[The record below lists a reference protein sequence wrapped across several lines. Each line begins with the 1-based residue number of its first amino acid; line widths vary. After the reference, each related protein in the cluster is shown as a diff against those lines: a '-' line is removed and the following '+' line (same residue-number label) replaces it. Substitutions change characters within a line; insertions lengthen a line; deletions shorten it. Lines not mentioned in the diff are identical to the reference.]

1 MLDNRRHP
9 GRGTACP
16 EYASCLR
23 QPTFSKRRAWLGGLV
38 TEWSPQQRAHWV
50 AERVLEWSGVPTV
63 NVRAAI
69 FVENPILTWL
79 ALEPLG
85 NGELR
90 LPFGA
95 QRFAPIAGYD
105 VAELC
110 VKILIDPAP
119 HISKSYE
126 VTGPELKD
134 MHEFAADY
142 AAVLGRQVT
151 YVPEDVETWNEQYV
165 DSALA
170 AYPHIAEHLK
180 DLTRWSPADA
190 TAPLVSANS
199 GNPAR
204 APAED
209 RAVGAGEPSTR
220 AESGCCEPLS
230 GPEQYHDAILESSGR
245 GLQYGCR
252 FGRRRLLLPG
262 GRRHDSTLI

>member
-1 MLDNRRHP
+1 M
-9 GRGTACP
+9 
-16 EYASCLR
+16 
-23 QPTFSKRRAWLGGLV
+23 Q
-38 TEWSPQQRAHWV
+38 
-50 AERVLEWSGVPTV
+50 VLEWSGVPTV

-170 AYPHIAEHLK
+170 AYPHIAEYIK
-180 DLTRWSPADA
+180 DLTRLVAGGRYGAAGVSEQWKPCSGARRRPCGGRWRTIRACGKWLLRA
-190 TAPLVSANS
+190 TDRP
-199 GNPAR
+199 
-204 APAED
+204 
-209 RAVGAGEPSTR
+209 RAVPGRHTGVLRPGTPVRLSLRPPSTPSSR
-220 AESGCCEPLS
+220 
-230 GPEQYHDAILESSGR
+230 GPAGMIPR
-245 GLQYGCR
+245 
-252 FGRRRLLLPG
+252 
-262 GRRHDSTLI
+262 

>member
-1 MLDNRRHP
+1 M
-9 GRGTACP
+9 
-16 EYASCLR
+16 
-23 QPTFSKRRAWLGGLV
+23 Q
-38 TEWSPQQRAHWV
+38 
-50 AERVLEWSGVPTV
+50 VLEWSGVPTV

-180 DLTRWSPADA
+180 DLTR
-190 TAPLVSANS
+190 LVA
-199 GNPAR
+199 
-204 APAED
+204 
-209 RAVGAGEPSTR
+209 
-220 AESGCCEPLS
+220 
-230 GPEQYHDAILESSGR
+230 
-245 GLQYGCR
+245 
-252 FGRRRLLLPG
+252 G
-262 GRRHDSTLI
+262 GRYGAAGVSEQLETLLGRPQKTVRWALENHPRLRKVAAASH